1 MEGTCASLLGAPFIW
16 WDTGGTAGHVEDRRR
31 FLLSLFAGPAGVLFV
46 MVVGSIIARALWP
59 GYALAAGNRAF
70 TLTMLIARLSVGA
83 FAVLLGSLMAARTSP
98 RALLS
103 SAGTGSSVLA
113 VSIPWHVHIW
123 SAYPPWYHAV
133 YLGYI
138 LPAAFMGYAVYVAVA
153 RRTSPD
159 PEPSDAKVRQSA

>member
-1 MEGTCASLLGAPFIW
+1 M
-16 WDTGGTAGHVEDRRR
+16 EDRRR
-31 FLLSLFAGPAGVLFV
+31 FLLSLLAGLAGVQFV
-46 MVVGSIIARALWP
+46 MAVASIIARVFWP

-83 FAVLLGSLMAARTSP
+83 FAVLFGSLMAARTSP

-103 SAGTGSSVLA
+103 SVGTGSLVLTVSV
-113 VSIPWHVHIW
+113 PWHVHIW
-123 SAYPPWYHAV
+123 SAYPLWYHAV

-138 LPAAFMGYAVYVAVA
+138 LPAAFMGYAAYVAVA
-153 RRTSPD
+153 RRTSPH